1 MLTPFDSTLCPARFS
16 PGKYFSEDVVYAACR
31 CIEKLVEGLGE
42 AFQAQA
48 SILLEPLFEA
58 GLSTPLVKTLQ
69 VCTLSC
75 CVPRAVAAC
84 VPRAAGC

>member
-1 MLTPFDSTLCPARFS
+1 MARVCLWWWHTDPILYPWIS
-16 PGKYFSEDVVYAACR
+16 LSRSAVGKYFSEDLVYAACR

-69 VCTLSC
+69 VC
-75 CVPRAVAAC
+75 
-84 VPRAAGC
+84 